1 MNTNFF
7 GRDRASF
14 DCSEQWSY
22 EARLPAY
29 LESEQQPNVFFDDTG
44 YHPDSCSSG
53 QCYEDLYAD
62 EPDDLHDDFSDLPKE
77 ELYDMEELILLEQAI
92 FQQRELYKM
101 RLAHE
106 LKKEMY
112 ATDDYTFLEKLIWK
126 QQRLRQFLDEDNGR
140 WASREINQLKKSD
153 GFINAQSSMVEKEAL
168 LNQSYPMEQ
177 FSEQGSSMKSST
189 QSDSGK
195 TSQPQEPRPK
205 SRHCRHFLK
214 GHCERGESCGFRH
227 DRSVFCT
234 DMQKVFLGGLPPHL
248 TSSLLR
254 KKLTEQ
260 GFTVLNNPKILR
272 WFSPQVCLGSV
283 EEAQQLVQKGTIVID
298 TVVVR
303 VRPFEAFTPDS
314 KKKRPDEVVRST
326 FLGGLSPGTTVEMI
340 QEELAKVGMVV
351 VNVPVLKSGYCP
363 QVVLETFEQAQK
375 LLEMKRLQING
386 ALVNV
391 RPFANIRSSGKKKRR
406 N

>member
-1 MNTNFF
+1 MI
-7 GRDRASF
+7 S
-14 DCSEQWSY
+14 QIY
-22 EARLPAY
+22 PK
-29 LESEQQPNVFFDDTG
+29 PN
-44 YHPDSCSSG
+44 Y
-53 QCYEDLYAD
+53 
-62 EPDDLHDDFSDLPKE
+62 
-77 ELYDMEELILLEQAI
+77 YDMEELILLEQAI

-126 QQRLRQFLDEDNGR
+126 QQRLRQVLDEENGR
-140 WASREINQLKKSD
+140 WASREVNQLKKTE
-153 GFINAQSSMVEKEAL
+153 GFLSARPTMNEKEAL
-168 LNQSYPMEQ
+168 LDKSYSVEQ
-177 FSEQGSSMKSST
+177 FSEQDSSIKSTT

-227 DRSVFCT
+227 DHSVFCT

-260 GFTVLNNPKILR
+260 GYTVLNNPKILR

-283 EEAQQLVQKGTIVID
+283 EEAQRLVQKGTIVID
-298 TVVVR
+298 TAVVR
-303 VRPFEAFTPDS
+303 V
-314 KKKRPDEVVRST
+314 
-326 FLGGLSPGTTVEMI
+326 
-340 QEELAKVGMVV
+340 
-351 VNVPVLKSGYCP
+351 
-363 QVVLETFEQAQK
+363 
-375 LLEMKRLQING
+375 
-386 ALVNV
+386 
-391 RPFANIRSSGKKKRR
+391 
-406 N
+406 

>member
-1 MNTNFF
+1 MNSNFF
-7 GRDRASF
+7 GRDEASF

-22 EARLPAY
+22 DAGIPAY
-29 LESEQQPNVFFDDTG
+29 LQSEQQRNVYFGDIG
-44 YHPDSCSSG
+44 YPGALSPG
-53 QCYEDLYAD
+53 RCYEDLYSEDA
-62 EPDDLHDDFSDLPKE
+62 DLHDGFSDLPKD
-77 ELYDMEELILLEQAI
+77 ELYDMEELILLEEEI
-92 FQQRELYKM
+92 FRQRELYQM
-101 RLAHE
+101 SLVHQ

-112 ATDDYTFLEKLIWK
+112 AADDYSFLEKMIYK
-126 QQRLRQFLDEDNGR
+126 QQRLKQFIDQENGR
-140 WASREINQLKKSD
+140 WASREMNQLKKSE
-153 GFINAQSSMVEKEAL
+153 GFVGVQSSQNWKEEL
-168 LNQSYPMEQ
+168 QDQSHSLEQ
-177 FSEQGSSMKSST
+177 FSERASSIKSST

-195 TSQPQEPRPK
+195 TTQPQEPRPK

-227 DRSVFCT
+227 DHSVFCT

-254 KKLTEQ
+254 KKLTEK
-260 GFTVLNNPKILR
+260 GYTVLNNPKILR

-283 EEAQQLVQKGTIVID
+283 EEAQRLVQKGTIVID
-298 TVVVR
+298 TAVVR
-303 VRPFEAFTPDS
+303 VRPFEAFTTDS
-314 KKKRPDEVVRST
+314 KKKCPDEVVRST

-340 QEELAKVGMVV
+340 QDELAKIGMVV

-363 QVVLETFEQAQK
+363 QVVLETFEQARK